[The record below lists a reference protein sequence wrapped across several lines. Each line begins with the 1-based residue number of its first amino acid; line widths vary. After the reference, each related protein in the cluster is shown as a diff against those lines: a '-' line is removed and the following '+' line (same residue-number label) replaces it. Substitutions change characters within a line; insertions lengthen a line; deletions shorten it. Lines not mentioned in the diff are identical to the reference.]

1 MQGGNGFPPVLD
13 TALYDEVISIP
24 GDVAIDTV

>member
-13 TALYDEVISIP
+13 TALYVEVISIP
-24 GDVAIDTV
+24 DVAIEKV